1 MVYHSSIALSMLDTP
16 LSTRSLLVIRAQ
28 LKFHAVDLL
37 LKIVEHDLDAEEN
50 RDQISE
56 IFMYA

>member
-1 MVYHSSIALSMLDTP
+1 
-16 LSTRSLLVIRAQ
+16 LLVIRAQ

-50 RDQISE
+50 RDRISE